1 MARRA
6 LLIFLA
12 ITLACSVP
20 SQSAAVV
27 REYVVGVPG
36 IAWPGVESREL
47 SSYKLMGGPT
57 QDAQGMTSVT
67 APFQLSVV
75 EQEQLP
81 GATVTHLHESELAYG
96 LTGTTT
102 LAASNGAPPLSIA
115 SGTGAMN
122 SPFQGAH
129 AHRNETAA
137 VARWYGIRLVGTSSL
152 APTLPPTSRVIYLSP
167 PIAPGAIA
175 SGHVADLR
183 LLTMAAGSQTPLLRP
198 TFLSVAFVLTGAVE
212 VVRGTTRTRL
222 AVGEVLLIQEPD
234 VVRFVAGT
242 EGTRLLTVFV
252 AAGGKPTMVELRD

>member
-1 MARRA
+1 MAHRA
-6 LLIFLA
+6 LLILLT

-81 GATVTHLHESELAYG
+81 GATVTHLHESELVYG

-152 APTLPPTSRVIYLSP
+152 APTSPPTSRVIYLSP
-167 PIAPGAIA
+167 PLTPGAIA
-175 SGHVADLR
+175 SGHTADLR
-183 LLTMAAGSQTPLLRP
+183 LVTMTGSAQTPRLRATFLMVALVVAGTVDAVRDGARTRLASGEAVLAQGTEVVQFAAGSQ
-198 TFLSVAFVLTGAVE
+198 GA
-212 VVRGTTRTRL
+212 RM
-222 AVGEVLLIQEPD
+222 
-234 VVRFVAGT
+234 
-242 EGTRLLTVFV
+242 LTVFV
-252 AAGGKPTMVELRD
+252 AAPGKPIMTESR